1 MSNLKKRPC
10 LFKRVEVAEYLVY
23 DCGVSD
29 NYRTVTNIGVDDE
42 MTYIKSQILTDWK
55 NVVKSVR
62 YKITFTHQDNLKTVY
77 DIKSEDGV
85 NYFFKVNEGVE
96 ECFVF
101 DGNDF
106 VKHIPVE
113 DNPNEIKENNE
124 TNTSTTFK
132 DIVLSQP
139 TFTEKDEKTFTKI
152 MNKIMS
158 ELEKHNYTPIF
169 NENRKIVGFETSL
182 NKTYI
187 LTANYA
193 SLFSNWVYEKYDY
206 IKHIDVWPLWEVK
219 DEEPSGLNVRVT
231 WEE

>member
-1 MSNLKKRPC
+1 MSNLKKKTC

-29 NYRTVTNIGVDDE
+29 NYRTVTNISVDDE
-42 MTYIKSQILTDWK
+42 MTYIKSQVLTDWK

-124 TNTSTTFK
+124 TNTSTTLK
-132 DIVLSQP
+132 DIVLSQSVYKEDDLAK
-139 TFTEKDEKTFTKI
+139 FTSI
-152 MNKIMS
+152 MKNIMS

-169 NENRKIVGFETSL
+169 NNNNKIIGFEAL
-182 NKTYI
+182 VCKDNI
-187 LTANYA
+187 LDAKYCH
-193 SLFSNWVYEKYDY
+193 LFRHWVKENYDY
-206 IKHIDVWPLWEVK
+206 ITDIEVWPLWEVSSS
-219 DEEPSGLNVRVT
+219 EAMGLNVRVT